1 MDKILSDFINTLEN
15 VLSNKKNLSS
25 VELELSKISVD
36 FKNLPNKIITDDVA
50 LSNKISK
57 IEDLILK
64 IEKKFEKNSKLL
76 DEFKY
81 FIEQK
86 K

>member
-25 VELELSKISVD
+25 VEHELSKISVD
-36 FKNLPNKIITDDVA
+36 FKNLPNKNITDDLA

>member
-15 VLSNKKNLSS
+15 ILSNKKELSS
-25 VELELSKISVD
+25 AELELSKLSVD
-36 FKNLPNKIITDDVA
+36 FKNLPNKIIKDDIV

-57 IEDLILK
+57 IEDLISQ

>member
-36 FKNLPNKIITDDVA
+36 FKNLPNKIITDDLA

>member
-15 VLSNKKNLSS
+15 ILSNKKKLSS
-25 VELELSKISVD
+25 AELELSKLSID
-36 FKNLPNKIITDDVA
+36 FKNLPNKVIKNDIV
-50 LSNKISK
+50 LSDKISK
-57 IEDLILK
+57 IEDLISQ

>member
-15 VLSNKKNLSS
+15 ILSNKKKLSS
-25 VELELSKISVD
+25 AELELSKLSVD
-36 FKNLPNKIITDDVA
+36 FKNLPNKIIEDDIV

-57 IEDLILK
+57 IEDLISQ

>member
-36 FKNLPNKIITDDVA
+36 FKNLPNKIITDDVG